1 MRNLIS
7 KLTKAHPDL
16 EIKAGDRFQFTPPAT
31 LFYAEQTD
39 YSDEEAKLL
48 LLHELG
54 HYLLGEN
61 DYRSD
66 IELIEIEAKAW
77 AEAKKLC
84 AKYDVEYNEDFAEDR
99 LDSYRNYLHEASLCK
114 VCQLSGYQDD
124 HGLYHCP
131 LCGASWQQKT
141 PPM

>member
-1 MRNLIS
+1 MQKLIS
-7 KLTKAHPDL
+7 KLAKAYPNL

-31 LFYAEQTD
+31 LFYAEKTE
-39 YSDEEAKLL
+39 YANNEAKLL

-54 HYLLGEN
+54 HYLIGET
-61 DYRSD
+61 DYDSD
-66 IELIEIEAKAW
+66 IELLEIEAKAW
-77 AEAKKLC
+77 AKAKELC
-84 AKYDVEYNEDFAEDR
+84 TRHGVKYDEDFAEDR

-114 VCQLSGYQDD
+114 VCQLSGYQDG

-131 LCGASWQQKT
+131 LCGATWQQKT